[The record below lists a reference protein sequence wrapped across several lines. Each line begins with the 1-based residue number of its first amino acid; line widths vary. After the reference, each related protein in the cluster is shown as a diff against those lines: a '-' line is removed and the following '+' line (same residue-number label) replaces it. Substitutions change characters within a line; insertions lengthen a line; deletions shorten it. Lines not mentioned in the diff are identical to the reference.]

1 MWTPYQFSACL
12 NSNGLLTFFSLFTC
26 TSRSYFGSGSQ
37 LEYNACGFIFF
48 LFLCCYYVLILAPT
62 LLQCQP
68 VIWALLF
75 TPSEK
80 SETVRLFRYWLY
92 AVFVIF
98 LAIIYNS
105 CLFKVNVFW
114 KYTFHLKL
122 RRLITLLSPN
132 AENEDSTT
140 SYKQLS
146 LAQGTNGTT
155 QLSSGHM
162 VSI

>member
-1 MWTPYQFSACL
+1 MWTLYQFSACL

-26 TSRSYFGSGSQ
+26 TSRSYSESGSW
-37 LEYNACGFIFF
+37 LEYNACGFIYIYIFF
-48 LFLCCYYVLILAPT
+48 FVLIRKK
-62 LLQCQP
+62 
-68 VIWALLF
+68 ALCF
-75 TPSEK
+75 NTGSYC
-80 SETVRLFRYWLY
+80 LFRYWLY

-140 SYKQLS
+140 SYK
-146 LAQGTNGTT
+146 
-155 QLSSGHM
+155 
-162 VSI
+162 